1 MIRIRR
7 RPRILSGRLRGAAFF
22 AAFLLLST
30 CCARLASAA
39 WLDAPFVDLPTGRI
53 NRSGLRMQLDWY
65 GPRHPGYQP
74 VRVRIF
80 TANGAPSPRDRELDV
95 RLYPYSYSGA
105 SGPITVRKTITLAKG
120 ATSVDDTIS
129 IPINQHL
136 AYMASEVYEDGKSLR
151 EFENSN
157 YYARTYGFEES
168 LPAVLVVGPEAPT
181 REQFN
186 RTNMTSRFGSTAFDE
201 FEIPNISALSNV
213 ATGNYY
219 EPFYVGENAKTIDY
233 LTYLHT
239 SNTQLCVLHPDDLPE
254 RWIDLTCYEI
264 VVLSWSDLNAL
275 QSARPEAFAALRDWA
290 LAGRTLIVYG
300 VGGELQQLPKLEE
313 MLEIDLTV
321 WPQDETPLASVE
333 PGNPS
338 SNGWYR
344 PARSLRNQSVGL
356 WSSTQGYRG
365 SSYTTYEAKPDGTTA
380 TTVDASSQPQ
390 EFVIATRRCRFGY
403 LIAIGNEDAFS
414 GSTDDWRWA
423 VNSVPPNHL
432 SWSQKHGMSY
442 ADVNVPFWRHRI
454 PGVGVAPVWTFLAL
468 ITAFVVLI
476 GPANYFYLAK
486 RRRLA
491 LLLLTVPIGSFAVIL
506 GLFAYAFFNDG
517 LGTRSRIRSYSIV
530 DSDAERA
537 YSWSWQ
543 TYFAGIAPSQG
554 IVLDESSYM
563 APLYFD
569 PSQAINTRGRFE
581 IDWNDGV
588 QRLARGYLP
597 SRTMSQFVANGVRE
611 GQYSLAVRFPKEG
624 GAPEVE
630 NLLGTDLSF
639 LVCVGPDGKL
649 YSAPSE
655 LAKEGKTTLVELEP
669 AEIAKTF
676 DRYVKA
682 SPLDI
687 PEGVDADAL
696 RSAQYRSGFFGWL
709 TGWDNYYG
717 SSGSAPLNVN
727 ETKFEQGI
735 QRARTSLE
743 RNVPPLE
750 PGTFYALAKAPPW
763 LPYAVDR
770 HSREMNLDVVFGRY

>member
-1 MIRIRR
+1 MIPIRCKLR
-7 RPRILSGRLRGAAFF
+7 TIGGRLRAAALF
-22 AAFLLLST
+22 AALLLLAT
-30 CCARLASAA
+30 CGAGSASAA

-74 VRVRIF
+74 VRIRIF
-80 TANGAPSPRDRELDV
+80 TANGAPSPRERELDV

-151 EFENSN
+151 EFEHSG

-168 LPAVLVVGPEAPT
+168 LPSILVVGPEAPT

-201 FEIPNISALSNV
+201 FKIPNISALSNV

-239 SNTQLCVLHPDDLPE
+239 SNTQLCVLHPDDLPD

-264 VVLSWSDLNAL
+264 VVLGWPELVAL
-275 QSARPEAFAALRDWA
+275 QSTRPEAFAAIRDWT

-313 MLEIDLTV
+313 MLEVDPTD
-321 WPQDETPLASVE
+321 WPKDEMPVVSIEA
-333 PGNPS
+333 GNPS
-338 SNGWYR
+338 GDGWVR
-344 PARSLRNQSVGL
+344 PARGLRNQSVGL

-365 SSYTTYEAKPDGTTA
+365 SSYTSTTMPEGTTLGA
-380 TTVDASSQPQ
+380 DASAKPQ
-390 EFVIATRRCRFGY
+390 EFVIATRRCHFGY
-403 LIAIGNEDAFS
+403 VIAIGNEDPFA
-414 GSTDDWRWA
+414 GLTDDWRWA
-423 VNSVPPNHL
+423 INSVPPNHL
-432 SWSQKHGMSY
+432 SWTQKHGMSY

-530 DSDAERA
+530 DSDAERT

-569 PSQAINTRGRFE
+569 PSQTINSRGRFE
-581 IDWNDGV
+581 LDWNDGT

-611 GQYSLAVRFPKEG
+611 GKYSLAVRFPKEG

-639 LVCVGPDGKL
+639 LVCVGPDGAV
-649 YSAPSE
+649 YSAPSDV
-655 LAKEGKTTLVELEP
+655 AKEGKTKLVKLEA
-669 AEIAKTF
+669 AEVAKTF
-676 DRYVKA
+676 EKYVNA

-709 TGWDNYYG
+709 TGWDQYYG
-717 SSGSAPLNVN
+717 GSGSAPLNVN

-735 QRARTSLE
+735 QRARTALE
-743 RNVPPLE
+743 RNVPALE
-750 PGTFYALAKAPPW
+750 PGTFFALADAPPW
-763 LPYAVDR
+763 LPYAVER